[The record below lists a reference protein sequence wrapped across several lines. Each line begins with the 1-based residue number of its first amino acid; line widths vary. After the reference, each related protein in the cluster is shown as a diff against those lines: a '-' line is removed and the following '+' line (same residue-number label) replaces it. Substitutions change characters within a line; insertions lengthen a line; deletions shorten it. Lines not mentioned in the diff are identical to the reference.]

1 VRSSNSS
8 APDPGPFGYL
18 ERCLDALEAEVPV
31 AHGLVVRALTGRA
44 VAIDIEGDRVTL
56 AMASGRHCLT
66 RGVDAGCAVELA
78 LTEAVIGRLLD
89 ARCTVLDAVLG
100 GEVVLRGAAEDL
112 AALHDA
118 LLAFVHGAIRSPTA
132 PRLLESYRDRAAP
145 SKGWTRTP
153 DASHGERHDLS
164 QR

>member
-1 VRSSNSS
+1 VRLSNSS
-8 APDPGPFGYL
+8 ALDQGPFGYL
-18 ERCLDALEAEVPV
+18 ARCLDALEAEVPV
-31 AHGLVVRALTGRA
+31 AYGRMARALAGRA
-44 VAIDIEGDRVTL
+44 VAIDIEGDRAML
-56 AMASGRHCLT
+56 SMASGRHALSCD
-66 RGVDAGCAVELA
+66 VDAGCAVELT

-118 LLAFVHGAIRSPTA
+118 LLAFVHGAVRSPSA
-132 PRLLESYRDRAAP
+132 PRLLESYLGRLALSQSR
-145 SKGWTRTP
+145 TRTP
-153 DASHGERHDLS
+153 DASHGERHDLP

>member
-8 APDPGPFGYL
+8 GLDQGPFGHL

-31 AHGLVVRALTGRA
+31 AYGLVVRALAGRA
-44 VAIDIEGDRVTL
+44 IAIDIDGDRATL
-56 AMASGRHCLT
+56 SIARGRHALA
-66 RGVDAGCAVELA
+66 RGAGAGCAIELT

-89 ARCTVLDAVLG
+89 ARCTVLSAVLG
-100 GEVVLRGAAEDL
+100 GEMVLRGAAEDL
-112 AALHDA
+112 AGLHDA
-118 LLAFVHGAIRSPTA
+118 LLAFVHGAVRSPTA
-132 PRLLESYRDRAAP
+132 PRLLESYRSRGARTKA
-145 SKGWTRTP
+145 SIRTP